1 MSEARDETVHAPA
14 HYTQGEIECIEAIRS
29 ALGGEGFLA
38 YCRANAIKYL
48 WRCTRK
54 GHRTEDLK
62 KAAWYVERAVFAST
76 ILEGERDKES

>member
-1 MSEARDETVHAPA
+1 MNRDEAVHAPA
-14 HYTQGEIECIEAIRS
+14 HYTEGEVECIDAIRN

-38 YCRANAIKYL
+38 YCRGNAIKYL

-76 ILEGERDKES
+76 ILEEEQDKES